1 MTSGFRLGAS
11 GRSRPIA
18 DGAAIGKPLPVRS
31 IRRQIDL
38 VELAAHVEDAR
49 LHPELAALK
58 AWWITFCIIGN
69 EAALVRVAEG
79 LAARG
84 AENLG
89 DADTGTLNAKL
100 LVPSETAMVIALIA
114 DVVSAVEVS
123 GAELV
128 AIDADSTMQVERS
141 TLAQLWTA

>member
-1 MTSGFRLGAS
+1 M
-11 GRSRPIA
+11 
-18 DGAAIGKPLPVRS
+18 RS

-38 VELAAHVEDAR
+38 VELAAHVEDAC
-49 LHPELAALK
+49 LLPELAALMD
-58 AWWITFCIIGN
+58 WWITFCIIGS

-100 LVPSETAMVIALIA
+100 LVPSETAKVIALIA

-141 TLAQLWTA
+141 TFAQLWTA